1 MSALALIARLELLLE
16 EYKMSDLGASYMK
29 TYEKESYIL
38 KFNMDVVVKPIKII
52 YNDDV
57 KDLKEARE
65 VLRKFTLVKK

>member
-1 MSALALIARLELLLE
+1 
-16 EYKMSDLGASYMK
+16 MK